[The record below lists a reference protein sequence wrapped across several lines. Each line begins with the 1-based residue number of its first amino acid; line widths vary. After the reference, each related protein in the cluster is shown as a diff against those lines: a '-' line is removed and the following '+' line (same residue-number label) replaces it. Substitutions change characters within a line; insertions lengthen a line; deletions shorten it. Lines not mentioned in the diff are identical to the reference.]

1 LNRNSSSAARLTSNH
16 SAEGGSAGP
25 ARSTTATA
33 PPPAEDDA
41 VRAYFRKLSRLPL
54 LTREGEVV
62 LAERI
67 EEGEHRILRALVRS
81 PIAVRELALVA
92 DELQESKL
100 HLHDVTRN
108 SGIDESE
115 EGVTITRILQLFAS
129 VRTLARHRVATSTAE
144 ATKKARDRAQKSLEQ
159 VRLTKKVLTRVS
171 QKLRSTERGT
181 KTTLDSIRRG
191 EREAEAAK
199 AALVEANLRLVIS
212 IAKKHD
218 HQGLQLI
225 DLIQEGNIGLMRA
238 VDKFDYKRGYKFSTY
253 ATWWIRQSVARAIA
267 DQGHTIRTPVHL
279 VETSRKVM
287 RARRHLEQVH
297 GREPTPEELGAALGL
312 PVEKVLIAQR
322 TGREPVS
329 LETPVG
335 EEDDGRLGDL
345 IEDRGIDGP
354 VDTITKKRF
363 VEETRELLKTLS
375 EREQRVLRM
384 RYGIDNETEHTL
396 EEIGASFAL
405 TRERIRQIET
415 QAMKKLRIPIRAL
428 RLKGDLD
435 R

>member
-1 LNRNSSSAARLTSNH
+1 LNRNSSSAARLSPNNAPAGSSATS
-16 SAEGGSAGP
+16 
-25 ARSTTATA
+25 A
-33 PPPAEDDA
+33 PPADDDA

-67 EEGEHRILRALVRS
+67 EEGENRILRALVRS

-92 DELQESKL
+92 DELQEAKL

-115 EGVTITRILQLFAS
+115 EGVTTARILHLFGP
-129 VRTLARHRVATSTAE
+129 VRTLAKQRAGATASE
-144 ATKKARDRAQKSLEQ
+144 ATKKARARAEKSLEQ

-171 QKLRSTERGT
+171 QKLRSTDRGT
-181 KTTLDSIRRG
+181 KATLDAIRKG
-191 EREAEAAK
+191 EREAETAK

-297 GREPTPEELGAALGL
+297 GREPTPEELGQALGL

-335 EEDDGRLGDL
+335 EDDDGRLGDL
-345 IEDRGIDGP
+345 IEDRGIDAP

-415 QAMKKLRIPIRAL
+415 QAMKKLRLPVRAL